1 MKIFIIKV
9 IWIALGIAFCIS
21 AQAQTFPQGP
31 VKLVV
36 PLTPGSGADT
46 AARIVA
52 KYLNKVWQ
60 QPVVVENK
68 PGAGGLIGT
77 GVVANAE
84 ANGQALLFQSVT
96 FATNPATYKKLPYDL
111 AKPLVNIAYVGDT
124 PYVMVTAPDGPYKS
138 IKDIIAAAKAKPGEI
153 PFASVGVGSS
163 THFAAEY
170 FIQAAGIKMNHI
182 PLKGGPEAI
191 QEVMSGRI
199 AFCMASLSTALGQI
213 KGGKLLALGVAS
225 KNRSPAA
232 SDIPTIAE
240 QGFPNFDI
248 SLWFGMW
255 APYGTPAAIVQKVN
269 NDLAKAMQD
278 PEVREAYAKVG
289 IEPKQMSAEEFNK
302 FVKEEISRYQK
313 IATNAQIELQ

>member
-1 MKIFIIKV
+1 MVNKLTTFIICMV
-9 IWIALGIAFCIS
+9 MGLAHVN
-21 AQAQTFPQGP
+21 AQTFPSGP

-46 AARIVA
+46 AARIIA
-52 KYLNKVWQ
+52 KNLTKVWQ

-77 GVVANAE
+77 AAVVNAE
-84 ANGQALLFQSVT
+84 ANGQTLLFQSVT
-96 FATNPATYKKLPYDL
+96 FATNPATYKKLPYEFS
-111 AKPLVNIAYVGDT
+111 KPPINVSYLGDT
-124 PYVMVTAPDGPYKS
+124 PYVLVTSPDGPYKS
-138 IKDIIAAAKAKPGEI
+138 IKDIVSAARAKPGEI

-213 KGGKLLALGVAS
+213 KGGKLLALGIAS
-225 KNRSPAA
+225 KSRSSAA
-232 SDIPTIAE
+232 SEIPTIAE
-240 QGFPNFDI
+240 QGFPNFDM
-248 SLWFGMW
+248 SLWFGLW
-255 APYGTPAAIVQKVN
+255 APNGTPTSVVN
-269 NDLAKAMQD
+269 KINGDIIKALQD

-289 IEPKQMSAEEFNK
+289 IDPKVISAEEFNK
-302 FVKEEISRYQK
+302 FVKEEITRYQK
-313 IATNAQIELQ
+313 IAATAQIEQQ

>member
-1 MKIFIIKV
+1 MKTFIRKLLLLMLGA
-9 IWIALGIAFCIS
+9 ALCFG
-21 AQAQTFPQGP
+21 AQAQNYPQGP

-46 AARIVA
+46 AARIMA
-52 KYLNKVWQ
+52 KYLNKQWQ

-77 GVVANAE
+77 GAVANADP
-84 ANGQALLFQSVT
+84 NGQTLLFQSVT
-96 FATNPATYKKLPYDL
+96 FTTNPATYKKLPYDL
-111 AKPLVNIAYVGDT
+111 AKPLVNVAYLGDT
-124 PYVMVTAPDGPYKS
+124 PYVLVTSPDGPYKS
-138 IKDIIAAAKAKPGEI
+138 IKDIVAAAKLKPGEI

-232 SDIPTIAE
+232 NEIPTIAE

-248 SLWFGMW
+248 SLWFGLW
-255 APYGTPAAIVQKVN
+255 APYGTPGATVQKIN
-269 NDLAKAMQD
+269 SDIAKALQD
-278 PEVREAYAKVG
+278 PEVREAYSKVG
-289 IEPKQMSAEEFNK
+289 IESKQMTTDEFNK

>member
-1 MKIFIIKV
+1 MKIFINKV
-9 IWIALGIAFCIS
+9 IWIALGIVFCIS

-46 AARIVA
+46 AARLVG

-84 ANGQALLFQSVT
+84 ANGQTLLFQSVT
-96 FATNPATYKKLPYDL
+96 FATNPATYKKLPYDF

-153 PFASVGVGSS
+153 PFASVGVLRTILRSKRNPG
-163 THFAAEY
+163 A
-170 FIQAAGIKMNHI
+170 IKDQRRKIRN
-182 PLKGGPEAI
+182 
-191 QEVMSGRI
+191 
-199 AFCMASLSTALGQI
+199 AFCWEAQFASICFT
-213 KGGKLLALGVAS
+213 LASSV
-225 KNRSPAA
+225 
-232 SDIPTIAE
+232 
-240 QGFPNFDI
+240 
-248 SLWFGMW
+248 
-255 APYGTPAAIVQKVN
+255 
-269 NDLAKAMQD
+269 
-278 PEVREAYAKVG
+278 VRG
-289 IEPKQMSAEEFNK
+289 
-302 FVKEEISRYQK
+302 ISRR
-313 IATNAQIELQ
+313 ILTRTP